1 MAPLPAPGIT
11 RRTLLAASAAGVAL
25 LVAGCTSSP
34 PGGREAVTNRQA
46 DALAAQLAVQE
57 GLVAAYAAAS
67 KADPALGTA
76 VTELAAQ
83 AAEQLDRLRKAA
95 PNSTP
100 ASAGATSTGAA
111 PAGAGA
117 KAWLRAQ
124 VGDAATS
131 HATACLDQSGA
142 RAALL
147 GSIAAGLRGQEG
159 RLA

>member
-1 MAPLPAPGIT
+1 MSPPAAPGFT

-34 PGGREAVTNRQA
+34 TDEQESVTSRQA
-46 DALAAQLAVQE
+46 DELAAQLAVQE

-67 KADPALGTA
+67 TADPALGTA

-83 AAEQLDRLRKAA
+83 AAEQLDRLRAA
-95 PNSTP
+95 VPNSTSSAA
-100 ASAGATSTGAA
+100 ASTSAV
-111 PAGAGA
+111 PAGPDA
-117 KAWLRAQ
+117 KTWLRTQ

>member
-1 MAPLPAPGIT
+1 MPPPPAACFS
-11 RRTLLAASAAGVAL
+11 RRTLLAGSAAGVAL
-25 LVAGCTSSP
+25 LLAGCTPSP
-34 PGGREAVTNRQA
+34 SDGGETVTSQQA
-46 DALAAQLAVQE
+46 DELAAQLAVQE
-57 GLVAAYAAAS
+57 TLVAAYAAAS
-67 KADPALGTA
+67 TADPALGTA

-95 PNSTP
+95 PNSTS
-100 ASAGATSTGAA
+100 SAAA
-111 PAGAGA
+111 PSSAVPARADA

-124 VGDAATS
+124 VGEAATS
-131 HATACLDQSGA
+131 HATACLDQSGG